1 MDFIF
6 SQIARNHNTTPEE
19 IRKEI
24 TAAMNYAQDNATP
37 SVQEKWAAI
46 PKQGDLL
53 TADELI
59 NYLAKLVTHAIE

>member
-1 MDFIF
+1 
-6 SQIARNHNTTPEE
+6 
-19 IRKEI
+19 
-24 TAAMNYAQDNATP
+24 MNYAQDNAPP